1 MDGSLSPIPESLQ
14 PDREWTIGRVLLEC
28 VPAGTSSA
36 AFDPLST
43 MALSETDIQR
53 QQEIKQA
60 EELLFSG
67 RQELGFAKGLFLGD
81 FVADWA
87 MPYPRLSDQQQAAVD
102 NAVLELRQF
111 LDQHLDSDAIDRDA
125 DIPREVIDGLGRVGV
140 LGMTAPK
147 EVGGRG
153 FSQMQYCKVLEEI
166 GARDAST
173 AVFTNAHHSIGIR
186 ALLLFGTKEQ
196 QEKWLPRL
204 MNGEQLA
211 AFALTEREA
220 GSDAANVQMKATP
233 AEDGAAYILSGEKR
247 YITNASIAHVLTVM
261 ARTPIPGKDKD
272 AITAFLVTPDM
283 PGFEMLEPR
292 MAKLGIR
299 GTATGRFRLNNVRVP
314 KENILGPLGK
324 GLRVALTVLDFGRTT
339 FGACCTGGAK
349 TCLRLAIEHANSRK
363 QFNKTLGNFD
373 LVKKKIARMAADVYA
388 MEAMTQVTASL
399 IDRGLEDYM
408 VETAMLKVFTT
419 ERLWDAVN
427 DCFQIHGGSAYFD
440 DSPLGR
446 MLRDARI
453 NQIGEGSNE
462 VLTSFIAL
470 VGMRGPGMEFK
481 EIYDTMLKPSR
492 GLSKAW
498 DAGLKRLSAAVK
510 VPEVP
515 VKNDQL
521 RSYASQLGRLVW
533 RFNLA
538 VDKALIAYREPV
550 MEMQLI
556 QERIAVA
563 AMELFAT
570 TCVLSRWD
578 SELSATSR
586 NGKEGIDHAS
596 ADLFVRRSL
605 RHIRDSLR
613 SLGDNDD
620 RALLKTA
627 DAVLATRQADAH

>member
-1 MDGSLSPIPESLQ
+1 
-14 PDREWTIGRVLLEC
+14 
-28 VPAGTSSA
+28 
-36 AFDPLST
+36 

-53 QQEIKQA
+53 QKEIKQA

-67 RQELGFAKGLFLGD
+67 HQELGFAKGLFLGN

-87 MPYPRLSDQQQAAVD
+87 MPYPRLTDAQQTEVDSAVT
-102 NAVLELRQF
+102 ELRHF
-111 LDQHLDSDAIDRDA
+111 LDEHLDPEEIDREA
-125 DIPREVIDGLGRVGV
+125 DIPRHVIDGLGRVGV

-147 EVGGRG
+147 ELGGRG
-153 FSQMQYCKVLEEI
+153 FSQRAYCQVLEEI
-166 GARDAST
+166 GARCAST

-196 QEKWLPRL
+196 QATWLPKL

-211 AFALTEREA
+211 AFALTEAEA
-220 GSDAANVQMKATP
+220 GSDAANVQTH
-233 AEDGAAYILSGEKR
+233 AEPSADGSHFILNGEKR
-247 YITNASIAHVLTVM
+247 YITNASIAQVLTVM
-261 ARTPIPGKDKD
+261 ARTPVPGKEGKT

-283 PGFEMLEPR
+283 EGFEMLEPR
-292 MAKLGIR
+292 MPKLGIR
-299 GTATGRFRLNNVRVP
+299 GTTTGRFRLNNVRVP

-339 FGACCTGGAK
+339 FGACCTGAAK
-349 TCLRLAIEHANSRK
+349 TCLRMSIEHANKRK

-373 LVKKKIARMAADVYA
+373 LVKKKIARTAADVYA

-399 IDRGLEDYM
+399 IDRGLEDFM

-481 EIYDTMLKPSR
+481 EIYDTMLKPWR
-492 GLSKAW
+492 PDGAKAAW
-498 DAGLKRLSAAVK
+498 GAGLKRLSAAVK
-510 VPEVP
+510 VPDVP
-515 VKNDQL
+515 VRNAQL
-521 RSYASQLGRLVW
+521 KSYAGQLARLVW
-533 RFNLA
+533 RFNFA

-550 MEMQLI
+550 MEMQLV
-556 QERIAVA
+556 QERIANA
-563 AMELFAT
+563 AMELFAV

-578 SELSATSR
+578 SELSVVSR
-586 NGKEGIDHAS
+586 NGSAATDHIA
-596 ADLFVRRSL
+596 ADLFVRRAFRKTRNFL
-605 RHIRDSLR
+605 RG
-613 SLGDNDD
+613 LGDNDD
-620 RALLKTA
+620 GALLATA
-627 DAVLATRQADAH
+627 DAVLGQGSATSQNGA

>member
-1 MDGSLSPIPESLQ
+1 
-14 PDREWTIGRVLLEC
+14 
-28 VPAGTSSA
+28 
-36 AFDPLST
+36 

-53 QQEIKQA
+53 QKEIQQA

-67 RQELGFAKGLFLGD
+67 RQELGFAKGLFLGE

-87 MPYPRLSDQQQAAVD
+87 MPYPRLSDAEQTEVDRAVT
-102 NAVLELRQF
+102 ELRHF
-111 LDQHLDSDAIDRDA
+111 LDEHLDPEEIDRQA
-125 DIPREVIDGLGRVGV
+125 DIPRHVIDGLGRVGV

-153 FSQMQYCKVLEEI
+153 FSQMAYCKVLEEI
-166 GARDAST
+166 GARCAST

-196 QEKWLPRL
+196 QEKWLPKL
-204 MNGEQLA
+204 MHGEQLA
-211 AFALTEREA
+211 AFALTEQEA
-220 GSDAANVQMKATP
+220 GSDAANVQMQAQP
-233 AEDGAAYILSGEKR
+233 SEDGSHFILNGEKR
-247 YITNASIAHVLTVM
+247 YITNASIAQVLTVM
-261 ARTPIPGKDKD
+261 ARTPVPGKEGKSS
-272 AITAFLVTPDM
+272 ITAFLVTPEM
-283 PGFEMLEPR
+283 EGFEMIEPR
-292 MAKLGIR
+292 MPKLGIR

-349 TCLRLAIEHANSRK
+349 TCLRLAVEHANTRK

-427 DCFQIHGGSAYFD
+427 DCFQIHGGCAYFD

-462 VLTSFIAL
+462 VLTSFVAL

-481 EIYDTMLKPSR
+481 EIYDTMLKPWR
-492 GLSKAW
+492 PDGAKAW
-498 DAGLKRLSAAVK
+498 GAGLKRLSAAVK
-510 VPEVP
+510 VTEVP
-515 VKNDQL
+515 VRNDRL
-521 RSYASQLGRLVW
+521 KSYAGQLARLVW
-533 RFNLA
+533 RFNFA

-550 MEMQLI
+550 MEMQLV
-556 QERIAVA
+556 QERLANA
-563 AMELFAT
+563 AMELFAA

-578 SELSATSR
+578 SELSTLGGNGRNAT
-586 NGKEGIDHAS
+586 DHFA
-596 ADLFVRRSL
+596 ADLFVRGSL
-605 RHIRDSLR
+605 RKTRRFLR
-613 SLGDNDD
+613 GLGDNDD
-620 RALLKTA
+620 AALLATA
-627 DAVLATRQADAH
+627 DAVLGQSSVTSQNGA